1 MGRLLNIKYGG
12 LHGTYW
18 MLYGI
23 ITSFASAFL
32 LGRGYSNG
40 EIGVILAAGN
50 VVAVVLQP
58 LMADFA
64 DRSKKIS
71 LLGFLQLSAI
81 LMLVLT
87 FLTFALQKKSAALW
101 VVYVLNMAWFV
112 ALQPLL
118 NSLSFKLEETGFHIN
133 FGVCRSVGCVFYAA
147 LCACLGTM
155 VEAMGV
161 QVLPM
166 SGGVVLVIML
176 FTLAITKS
184 QFNKMMEGRKSA
196 DLAESGIPA
205 EKLPDEDEINLL
217 QFMQRN
223 KLFVVMNLACIG
235 IFFGNSILNS
245 FMLQV
250 VEGVGGNSEDMG
262 RILSVMAA
270 LEIPGMVLFDRVRRK
285 FSCQAVLKFAAIC
298 FTLKILVIYMAE
310 SVTMIYAAH
319 LLQTFS
325 FGLFLPAMV
334 HFINEIMAHGEA
346 VKGQAL
352 YTVMTTVASVV
363 ASIAGGF
370 ILDIQGPKFLLFVST
385 VLSAAGSILVVLLID
400 RIKKKA

>member
-12 LHGTYW
+12 LHGSYW

-32 LGRGYSNG
+32 LGRGYTNG
-40 EIGVILAAGN
+40 EIGVILAVGN
-50 VVAVVLQP
+50 VVAVFMQP

-64 DRSKKIS
+64 DRTKKIS
-71 LLGFLQLSAI
+71 LLGLLQLSAV
-81 LMLVLT
+81 LMMVLT
-87 FLTFALQKKSAALW
+87 FLTFVLQKKSAALW
-101 VVYVLNMAWFV
+101 IVYVMNMAWF
-112 ALQPLL
+112 LSIQPLL

-161 QVLPM
+161 QVLPV
-166 SGGVVLVIML
+166 SGGVVLLIML
-176 FTLAITKS
+176 FTLAVTKS
-184 QFNKMMEGRKSA
+184 QFNKMMAGKSA
-196 DLAESGIPA
+196 ADSSASGVPA
-205 EKLPDEDEINLL
+205 ETLNEEEINLL
-217 QFMQRN
+217 QFMARN
-223 KLFVVMNLACIG
+223 KVFVIMNLACIG

-270 LEIPGMVLFDRVRRK
+270 LEIPGMVLFDKVRRK
-285 FSCQAVLKFAAIC
+285 FSCQIVLKFAAIC
-298 FTLKILVIYMAE
+298 FTLKILMIYLAGN
-310 SVTMIYAAH
+310 VTMIYVAH

-325 FGLFLPAMV
+325 YGLFLPAMV

-352 YTVMTTVASVV
+352 YTVMTTAASVV

-370 ILDIQGPKFLLFVST
+370 ILDIQGPEFLLLVST
-385 VLSAAGSILVVLLID
+385 VLSAVGSVFVVLLID
-400 RIKKKA
+400 RIRKKA